1 MDIVDLF
8 RTKSGRNGFHN
19 IMPMEIYHLSLK
31 MEYFQMN
38 WQEKYRTPP
47 LP

>member
-19 IMPMEIYHLSLK
+19 IMPMENIPSVIK
-31 MEYFQMN
+31 N
-38 WQEKYRTPP
+38 
-47 LP
+47 